1 MYIRQKLKD
10 KLHKCL
16 KFRIAKIVKLP
27 LLYTAPVK
35 CCLPFGGKK
44 KFLKNNRFLLLN
56 RNDLLS
62 KPFDLRRAWWM
73 VSLFFRHR
81 FQRMRFIASFSF
93 FVRRRFH
100 VGDVTFRLELAA
112 RRRAAVATRRRALA
126 VARRHFGRLRRSL
139 QLAHGERFLLRVR
152 VSRIFVAILGNCHAV
167 DALPQGLQMSRV
179 SPASRVCA
187 SRVQELTTDG
197 FSLQAKRRLSGH
209 VDHRLPCWRFGLCV
223 GKVRCCAA
231 TRTGSLYSNEVS

>member
-1 MYIRQKLKD
+1 M
-10 KLHKCL
+10 
-16 KFRIAKIVKLP
+16 
-27 LLYTAPVK
+27 PVK
-35 CCLPFGGKK
+35 CCFPFGGKK

-62 KPFDLRRAWWM
+62 KPFDLRRAWWI

-81 FQRMRFIASFSF
+81 FQRMRFIAGFSF

-139 QLAHGERFLLRVR
+139 QLGHGHRFLLRVR

-167 DALPQGLQMSRV
+167 DALPQGFQMSRV

-209 VDHRLPCWRFGLCV
+209 VDHRLPCWLRSFRAL
-223 GKVRCCAA
+223 R
-231 TRTGSLYSNEVS
+231 RQGSLLRSNPYRFFVLE